1 MSARL
6 ENGLPAAGFFWRIP
20 ANVSGVNPIAL
31 SWTARTWVRLVQF
44 TANWEPDVP
53 VTSENITLWKDHA
66 STEFDVVL
74 KSFDPSAGALNL
86 KDLVCNDV
94 FYFEP
99 GEIARVDYP
108 NSDGNDVGVEL
119 YFERLDRKP

>member
-1 MSARL
+1 MSRSL
-6 ENGLPAAGFFWRIP
+6 ENGVPAAGFWWRIP
-20 ANVSGVNPIAL
+20 QNVSGVNSISL

-44 TANWEPDVP
+44 TANWEPDP
-53 VTSENITLWKDHA
+53 PATSENITLWKDHA
-66 STEFDVVL
+66 GTAFDVVL

-94 FYFEP
+94 FYFAP
-99 GEIARVDYP
+99 GEVAQLDYP
-108 NSDGNDVGVEL
+108 NSDGQDVGVEM